1 MNFLELREKYPEFS
15 YNWYKIEENENEYK
29 IIYEFEIVGLSKF
42 NPTWTIPKADC
53 SLANKP
59 NLKLLENMVFNLG
72 MVELVSYWKIT
83 CAPHVTVKNIYLS
96 QKQIN
101 WWKKLYFYGLGEFFY
116 KNNIKTN
123 IEEFMNIT
131 SGTTKL
137 QKFST
142 NAINDTKE
150 EFTGALVPIGGGKD
164 SIVTLDVIKD
174 DFKDNMCYVINPRG
188 ATEETAEIAGYGE
201 DKRCYVRRTLDKN
214 MLELNKQ
221 GYLNGHTPFSSIVAF
236 SALIVAYL
244 NKKKYIVL
252 SNEASANE
260 STIYEEEVNHQYSK
274 SYEFEQDFNEY
285 VKENILDG
293 IEYFSLLR
301 PISEYQIAKHFAKL
315 PEFYKIFKSCNA
327 GSKENKWCA
336 NCPKCLFVYII
347 LSPFM
352 SKKDMIN
359 IFGEDLLEKE
369 SLKETMEMLSGI
381 QKNKP
386 FECVGSRDEVNTA
399 ICETIKKYEADNK
412 ELPLLYKYYKTTK
425 KYEEYINKENTYD
438 KFYNPE
444 NNVPEHYKQMLKKS
458 EII

>member
-1 MNFLELREKYPEFS
+1 MNFIELREKYPDFS
-15 YNWYKIEENENEYK
+15 YNWHNIEENENEYK
-29 IIYEFEIVGLSKF
+29 LSFEFEIKGLSKF
-42 NPTWTIPKADC
+42 NPIWVIPKKNNHNP
-53 SLANKP
+53 NKA
-59 NLKLLENMVFNLG
+59 LLENLVFNLG
-72 MVELVSYWKIT
+72 MAELVSYWKIT
-83 CAPHVTVKNIYLS
+83 CSPNVTIKDIKLN
-96 QKQIN
+96 QEQID

-123 IEEFMNIT
+123 IRDFMNIST
-131 SGTTKL
+131 GTTLLSK
-137 QKFST
+137 
-142 NAINDTKE
+142 ADINENFK
-150 EFTGALVPIGGGKD
+150 GALVPIGGGKD

-174 DFKDNMCYVINPRG
+174 DFKENMCYIINPRG
-188 ATEETAEIAGYGE
+188 ATTETAEAAGHS
-201 DKRCYVRRTLDKN
+201 KNQICNVKRTLDKN

-221 GYLNGHTPFSSIVAF
+221 GFLNGHTPFSSIVAF
-236 SALIVAYL
+236 SSLIVAYL
-244 NKKKYIVL
+244 NNKKYIVL

-274 SYEFEQDFNEY
+274 SYEFEKDFNSY
-285 VKENILDG
+285 VEKYILGD
-293 IEYFSLLR
+293 IKYFSLLR

-315 PEFYKIFKSCNA
+315 PKFYKIFKSCNV

-347 LSPFM
+347 LSPFV

-399 ICETIKKYEADNK
+399 ICETIKKYEADNE

>member
-29 IIYEFEIVGLSKF
+29 ISYEFEIVGLSKF
-42 NPTWTIPKADC
+42 NPTWTIPKLDT
-53 SLANKP
+53 SVSEKHNKE
-59 NLKLLENMVFNLG
+59 LLENMVFNLG

-83 CAPHVTVKNIYLS
+83 CAPHVTVKNIFLS
-96 QKQIN
+96 QRQIE

-116 KNNIKTN
+116 KNEIKTD
-123 IEEFMNIT
+123 IEEFMTIT
-131 SGTTKL
+131 TGDTKL
-137 QKFST
+137 SKIVTNEKF
-142 NAINDTKE
+142 N
-150 EFTGALVPIGGGKD
+150 GALVPIGGGKD

-174 DFKDNMCYVINPRG
+174 DFADNMCYVINPRG
-188 ATEETAEIAGYGE
+188 ATEETAEVAGYGE
-201 DKRCYVRRTLDKN
+201 NKRCYVKRTLDKN

-285 VKENILDG
+285 VKENVLDR

-315 PEFYKIFKSCNA
+315 PKFYNIFKSCNA

-352 SKKDMIN
+352 SKKNMIN

-399 ICETIKKYEADNK
+399 ICETIKKYEANNE
-412 ELPLLYKYYKTTK
+412 ELPLLYKFYKATK
-425 KYEEYINKENTYD
+425 KYKEYINKENTYNE
-438 KFYNPE
+438 FYNPE
-444 NNVPEHYKQMLKKS
+444 NNVPEHYKEMLKKS

>member
-1 MNFLELREKYPEFS
+1 
-15 YNWYKIEENENEYK
+15 
-29 IIYEFEIVGLSKF
+29 
-42 NPTWTIPKADC
+42 
-53 SLANKP
+53 
-59 NLKLLENMVFNLG
+59 
-72 MVELVSYWKIT
+72 
-83 CAPHVTVKNIYLS
+83 
-96 QKQIN
+96 
-101 WWKKLYFYGLGEFFY
+101 
-116 KNNIKTN
+116 
-123 IEEFMNIT
+123 
-131 SGTTKL
+131 
-137 QKFST
+137 
-142 NAINDTKE
+142 
-150 EFTGALVPIGGGKD
+150 
-164 SIVTLDVIKD
+164 
-174 DFKDNMCYVINPRG
+174 
-188 ATEETAEIAGYGE
+188 
-201 DKRCYVRRTLDKN
+201 

-315 PEFYKIFKSCNA
+315 PKFYKIFKSCNA

-352 SKKDMIN
+352 KREDMIN

-399 ICETIKKYEADNK
+399 ICETIKKYEADN
-412 ELPLLYKYYKTTK
+412 EQLPLLYKYYKTTK
-425 KYEEYINKENTYD
+425 KYEEYITKENTYD
-438 KFYNPE
+438 KYYNPE
-444 NNVPEHYKQMLKKS
+444 NNVPKHYKEMLKKS
-458 EII
+458 GII

>member
-1 MNFLELREKYPEFS
+1 MNFFELREKYPEFS
-15 YNWYKIEENENEYK
+15 YNWYKIEEDENEYK
-29 IIYEFEIVGLSKF
+29 ITYEFEIVGLSKF
-42 NPTWTIPKADC
+42 NPTWIIPKI
-53 SLANKP
+53 SNNSNNNHKNQNKE
-59 NLKLLENMVFNLG
+59 LLENMVFNLG

-83 CAPHVTVKNIYLS
+83 CAPHVIIKNIYLN

-116 KNNIKTN
+116 KNEIKTN
-123 IEEFMNIT
+123 IDEFMNIT
-131 SGTTKL
+131 AGTVKLTKDN
-137 QKFST
+137 SNNT
-142 NAINDTKE
+142 VE

-174 DFKDNMCYVINPRG
+174 DFKNNMCYVINPRG
-188 ATEETAEIAGYGE
+188 ATEETVKTAGYNE
-201 DKRCYVRRTLDKN
+201 NQRCYVKRSLDKN

-260 STIYEEEVNHQYSK
+260 STIYAEEVNHQYSK
-274 SYEFEQDFNEY
+274 SYEFEKDFNKY
-285 VKENILDG
+285 IKENILDG

-315 PEFYKIFKSCNA
+315 PKFYKIFKSCNV
-327 GSKENKWCA
+327 GSKENKWCG

-352 SKKDMIN
+352 KKEDMIN

-369 SLKETMEMLSGI
+369 NLKETMEMLSGI

-399 ICETIKKYEADNK
+399 ICETIKKYEANNE
-412 ELPLLYKYYKTTK
+412 ELPLLYKYYKTTNRYK
-425 KYEEYINKENTYD
+425 EYINKENTYST
-438 KFYNPE
+438 FYNAE
-444 NNVPEHYKQMLKKS
+444 NNVTKHYKEMLKKS

>member
-1 MNFLELREKYPEFS
+1 MAR
-15 YNWYKIEENENEYK
+15 
-29 IIYEFEIVGLSKF
+29 KF
-42 NPTWTIPKADC
+42 K
-53 SLANKP
+53 S
-59 NLKLLENMVFNLG
+59 
-72 MVELVSYWKIT
+72 
-83 CAPHVTVKNIYLS
+83 
-96 QKQIN
+96 
-101 WWKKLYFYGLGEFFY
+101 
-116 KNNIKTN
+116 
-123 IEEFMNIT
+123 
-131 SGTTKL
+131 
-137 QKFST
+137 
-142 NAINDTKE
+142 INDTKE

-315 PEFYKIFKSCNA
+315 PKFYKIFKSCNA

-352 SKKDMIN
+352 KREDMIN

>member
-29 IIYEFEIVGLSKF
+29 ISYEFEIVGLSKF
-42 NPTWTIPKADC
+42 NPTWTIPKMSD
-53 SLANKP
+53 SVSKDQNKE
-59 NLKLLENMVFNLG
+59 LLETMVFNLG

-83 CAPHVTVKNIYLS
+83 CAPHVTVKNICLN
-96 QKQIN
+96 QKQID

-116 KNNIKTN
+116 KNNIRTN
-123 IEEFMNIT
+123 IDEFMNIST
-131 SGTTKL
+131 GNRKL
-137 QKFST
+137 SKIITNEKF
-142 NAINDTKE
+142 A
-150 EFTGALVPIGGGKD
+150 GALVPIGGGKD
-164 SIVTLDVIKD
+164 SIVTLDVIKE
-174 DFKDNMCYVINPRG
+174 DFADNMCYVINPRG
-188 ATEETAEIAGYGE
+188 ATEETAEAAGYGE
-201 DKRCYVRRTLDKN
+201 DKRCYVKRTLDKN

-315 PEFYKIFKSCNA
+315 PNFYSIFKSCNA

-347 LSPFM
+347 LAPFM
-352 SKKDMIN
+352 NKQDMIK

-369 SLKETMEMLSGI
+369 SLKETMEMLAGI

-399 ICETIKKYEADNK
+399 ICETIKKCEANN
-412 ELPLLYKYYKTTK
+412 EEVPLLYKYYKTTN
-425 KYEEYINKENTYD
+425 KYQEYKDEENEYNT
-438 KFYNPE
+438 FYNSE

>member
-1 MNFLELREKYPEFS
+1 MNFFELREKYPEFS

-29 IIYEFEIVGLSKF
+29 ITYEFEIIGLSKF
-42 NPTWTIPKADC
+42 NPTWTIPKIKTFV
-53 SLANKP
+53 SEESNKE
-59 NLKLLENMVFNLG
+59 LLENMVFNLG
-72 MVELVSYWKIT
+72 MVELVSYWKIS
-83 CAPHVTVKNIYLS
+83 CAPHVTVKNIFLS
-96 QKQIN
+96 KKQVE

-116 KNNIKTN
+116 KNEIKTN
-123 IEEFMNIT
+123 MEEFMTIT
-131 SGTTKL
+131 TGDTKL
-137 QKFST
+137 SKIVTNEKF
-142 NAINDTKE
+142 K
-150 EFTGALVPIGGGKD
+150 GALVPIGGGKD

-174 DFKDNMCYVINPRG
+174 DFADNMCYVINPRG
-188 ATEETAEIAGYGE
+188 ATEETAETAGYRK
-201 DKRCYVRRTLDKN
+201 DKRCYVKRTLDKN

-285 VKENILDG
+285 VKENLLDG
-293 IEYFSLLR
+293 IDYFSLLR

-399 ICETIKKYEADNK
+399 ICETIKKYEANND

-425 KYEEYINKENTYD
+425 KYEEYINKENAYN

-444 NNVPEHYKQMLKKS
+444 NYVPEHYKEMLKKS

>member
-1 MNFLELREKYPEFS
+1 MTFLELREKYPEFS

-29 IIYEFEIVGLSKF
+29 ITYEFEIVGLSKF
-42 NPTWTIPKADC
+42 NPTWTIPKMENK
-53 SLANKP
+53 LAHQNKE
-59 NLKLLENMVFNLG
+59 LLENMVFNLG

-83 CAPHVTVKNIYLS
+83 CSPHVTVKNIYLN

-131 SGTTKL
+131 TGTSKL
-137 QKFST
+137 SKFNDDTT
-142 NAINDTKE
+142 NE

-188 ATEETAEIAGYGE
+188 ATEETVEVAGYN
-201 DKRCYVRRTLDKN
+201 KNQRCYVKRTLDKN

-260 STIYEEEVNHQYSK
+260 STIYQEEVNHQYSK

-285 VKENILDG
+285 VKENILEG

-315 PEFYKIFKSCNA
+315 PKFYKIFKSCNV

-352 SKKDMIN
+352 KKEDM
-359 IFGEDLLEKE
+359 EK
-369 SLKETMEMLSGI
+369 I
-381 QKNKP
+381 
-386 FECVGSRDEVNTA
+386 
-399 ICETIKKYEADNK
+399 Y
-412 ELPLLYKYYKTTK
+412 
-425 KYEEYINKENTYD
+425 
-438 KFYNPE
+438 
-444 NNVPEHYKQMLKKS
+444 
-458 EII
+458 

>member
-1 MNFLELREKYPEFS
+1 MNFLELREKYTEFS

-29 IIYEFEIVGLSKF
+29 ISYEFEIVGLSKF
-42 NPTWTIPKADC
+42 NPTWTIPKMSD
-53 SLANKP
+53 SVSKDQNKE
-59 NLKLLENMVFNLG
+59 LLETMVFNLG

-83 CAPHVTVKNIYLS
+83 CAPHVTVKNICLN
-96 QKQIN
+96 QKQID

-116 KNNIKTN
+116 KNNIRTN
-123 IEEFMNIT
+123 IDEFMNIST
-131 SGTTKL
+131 GNRKL
-137 QKFST
+137 SKIITNEKF
-142 NAINDTKE
+142 A
-150 EFTGALVPIGGGKD
+150 GALVPIGGGKD
-164 SIVTLDVIKD
+164 SIVTLDVIKE
-174 DFKDNMCYVINPRG
+174 DFADNMCYVINPRG
-188 ATEETAEIAGYGE
+188 ATEETAEAAGYGE
-201 DKRCYVRRTLDKN
+201 DKRCYVKRTLDKN

-315 PEFYKIFKSCNA
+315 PNFYSIFKSCNA

-347 LSPFM
+347 LAPFM
-352 SKKDMIN
+352 NKQDMIK

-369 SLKETMEMLSGI
+369 SLKETMEMLAGI

-399 ICETIKKYEADNK
+399 ICETIKKCEANN
-412 ELPLLYKYYKTTK
+412 EEVPLLYKYYKNTN
-425 KYEEYINKENTYD
+425 KYQEYKDEENEYNT
-438 KFYNPE
+438 FYNSE

>member
-1 MNFLELREKYPEFS
+1 MNFIELREKYPDFS
-15 YNWYKIEENENEYK
+15 YNWHNIEENENEYK
-29 IIYEFEIVGLSKF
+29 LSFEFEIKGLSKF
-42 NPTWTIPKADC
+42 NPIWVIPKKNNHNP
-53 SLANKP
+53 NKA
-59 NLKLLENMVFNLG
+59 LLENLVFNLG
-72 MVELVSYWKIT
+72 MAELVSYWKIT
-83 CAPHVTVKNIYLS
+83 CSPNVTIKDIKLN
-96 QKQIN
+96 QEQID

-123 IEEFMNIT
+123 IRDFMNIST
-131 SGTTKL
+131 GTTLLSK
-137 QKFST
+137 
-142 NAINDTKE
+142 ADINENFK
-150 EFTGALVPIGGGKD
+150 GALVPIGGGKD

-174 DFKDNMCYVINPRG
+174 DFKENMCYIINPRG
-188 ATEETAEIAGYGE
+188 ATTETAEAAGHS
-201 DKRCYVRRTLDKN
+201 KNQICNVKRTLDKN
-214 MLELNKQ
+214 MLELNKK
-221 GYLNGHTPFSSIVAF
+221 GFLNGHTPFSSIVAF
-236 SALIVAYL
+236 SSLIVAYL
-244 NKKKYIVL
+244 NNKKYIVL

-274 SYEFEQDFNEY
+274 SYEFEKDFNSY
-285 VKENILDG
+285 VEKYILGD
-293 IEYFSLLR
+293 IKYFSLLR

-315 PEFYKIFKSCNA
+315 PKFYKIFKSCNV

-347 LSPFM
+347 LSPFV

-369 SLKETMEMLSGI
+369 SLKETMEMLCGI

-399 ICETIKKYEADNK
+399 ICETIKKCEANGE

-425 KYEEYINKENTYD
+425 KYEEYKNKENTYNT
-438 KFYNPE
+438 FYNAE
-444 NNVPEHYKQMLKKS
+444 NNVPEHYLELLKKS

>member
-83 CAPHVTVKNIYLS
+83 CSPNVNVKNIFLN

-123 IEEFMNIT
+123 IDEFMNIT

-164 SIVTLDVIKD
+164 SIVTLNVIKD
-174 DFKDNMCYVINPRG
+174 DFANNMCYV
-188 ATEETAEIAGYGE
+188 
-201 DKRCYVRRTLDKN
+201 KRTLDKN

-315 PEFYKIFKSCNA
+315 PKFYKIFKSCNA

-352 SKKDMIN
+352 KREDMIN

-399 ICETIKKYEADNK
+399 ICETIKKYEADN
-412 ELPLLYKYYKTTK
+412 EQLPLLYKYYKTTK
-425 KYEEYINKENTYD
+425 KYEEYITKENTYD
-438 KFYNPE
+438 KYYNPE
-444 NNVPEHYKQMLKKS
+444 NNVPKHYKEMLKKS
-458 EII
+458 GII

>member
-83 CAPHVTVKNIYLS
+83 CSPNVNVKNIFLN

-123 IEEFMNIT
+123 IDEFMNIT

-315 PEFYKIFKSCNA
+315 PKFYKIFKSCNA

-352 SKKDMIN
+352 KREDMIN

-399 ICETIKKYEADNK
+399 ICETIKKYEADN
-412 ELPLLYKYYKTTK
+412 EQLPLLYKYYKTTK
-425 KYEEYINKENTYD
+425 KYEEYITKENTYD
-438 KFYNPE
+438 KYYNPE
-444 NNVPEHYKQMLKKS
+444 NNVPKHYKEMLKKS
-458 EII
+458 GII

>member
-83 CAPHVTVKNIYLS
+83 CSPNVNVKNIFLN

-188 ATEETAEIAGYGE
+188 ATEETAEIAGYGA
-201 DKRCYVRRTLDKN
+201 DKRCYVKRTLDKN

-352 SKKDMIN
+352 KREDMIN

-386 FECVGSRDEVNTA
+386 FECVGSRGEVNTA
-399 ICETIKKYEADNK
+399 ICETIKKYEADN
-412 ELPLLYKYYKTTK
+412 EQLPLLYKYYRTTK
-425 KYEEYINKENTYD
+425 KYEEYINKENTYE
-438 KFYNPE
+438 KYYNPE
-444 NNVPEHYKQMLKKS
+444 NNVPNHYKEMLKKS
-458 EII
+458 GII

>member
-29 IIYEFEIVGLSKF
+29 ITYEFEIKGLSKF
-42 NPTWTIPKADC
+42 NPTWTIPKMDK
-53 SLANKP
+53 SKNNIPNKE
-59 NLKLLENMVFNLG
+59 LLENMVFNLG

-96 QKQIN
+96 QKQID

-123 IEEFMNIT
+123 IDEFMNIT
-131 SGTTKL
+131 AGTNKL
-137 QKFST
+137 LKSE
-142 NAINDTKE
+142 INISD

-164 SIVTLDVIKD
+164 SIVTLNVIKD
-174 DFKDNMCYVINPRG
+174 DFANNMCYVINPRG
-188 ATEETAEIAGYGE
+188 ATEETAETAGYGE
-201 DKRCYVRRTLDKN
+201 NKRCYVKRTLDKN

-285 VKENILDG
+285 VKENIL
-293 IEYFSLLR
+293 
-301 PISEYQIAKHFAKL
+301 
-315 PEFYKIFKSCNA
+315 
-327 GSKENKWCA
+327 
-336 NCPKCLFVYII
+336 
-347 LSPFM
+347 
-352 SKKDMIN
+352 
-359 IFGEDLLEKE
+359 EKE

-399 ICETIKKYEADNK
+399 ICETIKRCEANNE

-444 NNVPEHYKQMLKKS
+444 NNVPEHYKEMLKKS

>member
-1 MNFLELREKYPEFS
+1 MNFAELREKYPEFS

-29 IIYEFEIVGLSKF
+29 ISYEFEIKGLSKF
-42 NPTWTIPKADC
+42 NPTWSIPKMDKAET
-53 SLANKP
+53 NIP
-59 NLKLLENMVFNLG
+59 NNELLENMVFNLG

-83 CAPHVTVKNIYLS
+83 CSPNVNIKNIYLN
-96 QKQIN
+96 QKQID

-116 KNNIKTN
+116 KNEIKTN
-123 IEEFMNIT
+123 IKEFMNIT
-131 SGTTKL
+131 PGTTKL
-137 QKFST
+137 SKT
-142 NAINDTKE
+142 NINNENKQ
-150 EFTGALVPIGGGKD
+150 FTGALVPIGGGKD
-164 SIVTLDVIKD
+164 SIVTLDVIKT
-174 DFKDNMCYVINPRG
+174 DFKDNICYVINPRG
-188 ATEETAEIAGYGE
+188 ATEETAEVAGYGKN
-201 DKRCYVRRTLDKN
+201 KRCYVKRTLDKN

-274 SYEFEQDFNEY
+274 SYEFEQDFNLY
-285 VKENILDG
+285 VKENILEG

-315 PEFYKIFKSCNA
+315 PKFYNIFKSCNV
-327 GSKENKWCA
+327 GSKENSWCA

-352 SKKDMIN
+352 NKQDMVD

-399 ICETIKKYEADNK
+399 ICETIKKYEINND
-412 ELPLLYKYYKTTK
+412 ELPLLFKYYKKTK
-425 KYEEYINKENTYD
+425 KYEEYINKENVYNT
-438 KFYNPE
+438 FYNAE
-444 NNVPEHYKQMLKKS
+444 NNVPEHYKEMLKKS